1 MGQLDKGLQYRQ
13 GMNLMILE
21 SGQVE
26 EGYFY
31 NGVQHGPWRCIYPL
45 GGYFQGMAYEEMKH
59 GYGTYVSYKG
69 DQYKGYYKENVR
81 HAEGRKIFIGSHEN
95 EIHHVRYDEGDVSE
109 TY

>member
-1 MGQLDKGLQYRQ
+1 
-13 GMNLMILE
+13 
-21 SGQVE
+21 
-26 EGYFY
+26 
-31 NGVQHGPWRCIYPL
+31 
-45 GGYFQGMAYEEMKH
+45 MAYEEMKH

-81 HAEGRKIFIGSHEN
+81 HTEGRKIFINSDEN